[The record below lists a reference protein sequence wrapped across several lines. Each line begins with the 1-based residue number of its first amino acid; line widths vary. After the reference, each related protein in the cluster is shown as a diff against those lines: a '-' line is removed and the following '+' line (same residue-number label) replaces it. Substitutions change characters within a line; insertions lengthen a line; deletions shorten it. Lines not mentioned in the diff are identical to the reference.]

1 MNYLQ
6 FTDFRN
12 HTKDYFDK
20 VENGNMFV
28 IIRRGKPIAKLVPF
42 EQKTSQWKRKIKKI
56 KLKKSSDS
64 LDFILK
70 ERNEK

>member
-20 VENGNMFV
+20 VENGNVFV
-28 IIRRGKPIAKLVPF
+28 IIRKGKPIAKLLPF
-42 EQKTSQWKRKIKKI
+42 EHKTSQWKRKINKV

-64 LDFILK
+64 LGFILK